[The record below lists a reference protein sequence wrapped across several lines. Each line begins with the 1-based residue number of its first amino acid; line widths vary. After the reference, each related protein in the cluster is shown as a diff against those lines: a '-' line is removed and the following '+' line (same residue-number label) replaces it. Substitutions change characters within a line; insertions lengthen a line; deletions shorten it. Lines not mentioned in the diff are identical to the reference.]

1 MIIAYVLRQQ
11 RFWYCQDKG
20 LYQYDSNNTPQP
32 VIYVVLE
39 NSAYLGVARVHLI
52 KKIFIFVFCLKIDN
66 QHFTAE
72 GSIILF
78 PMVLH
83 VEHKSGSYIMAPGTL
98 SQNFLWC

>member
-1 MIIAYVLRQQ
+1 MMIAYVLSQQ

-20 LYQYDSNNTPQP
+20 LYQDDSNNTPQP
-32 VIYVVLE
+32 VIYVVLK

-52 KKIFIFVFCLKIDN
+52 KKIFISMFCLKIDQ

-83 VEHKSGSYIMAPGTL
+83 VEHKPGTL
-98 SQNFLWC
+98 TQNFLWC